1 MDLKVKSNA
10 DAASKAF
17 AEAAKRA
24 ENPAPAMK
32 VSAAELSTMI
42 DDSFRESGSPAG
54 ERWPSLAPSTLI
66 KRALS
71 RGGKRKRR
79 RRNKSTGY
87 SVGVDLGLNAKA
99 ARNISNVKPLVDTG
113 VGRNSIS
120 VRAPGNVITIRAG
133 QEYMAY
139 HLGGDRTR
147 NPPRPP
153 RRAWAPVLWDGA
165 RWNFD
170 ARGKG
175 GKWLRALY
183 RRISKYVATGEV

>member
-10 DAASKAF
+10 GAVAARLAAQ
-17 AEAAKRA
+17 AERA
-24 ENPAPAMK
+24 RNLEKPLK
-32 VSAAELSTMI
+32 VAAERLNTLI
-42 DDSFRESGSPAG
+42 GDAFRESGSPAG

-71 RGGKRKRR
+71 RGGKRKRL

-99 ARNISNVKPLVDTG
+99 ARNISNVKPLLDTTD
-113 VGRNSIS
+113 GRKSIN
-120 VRAPGNVITIRAG
+120 VRASGNVITIRAG
-133 QEYMAY
+133 QKYMAY
-139 HLGGDRTR
+139 HLGGDRKR

-165 RWNFD
+165 RWSFD

-175 GKWLRALY
+175 GAWLAAL
-183 RRISKYVATGEV
+183 RKRVADYIQGGA